1 MRDLRL
7 RFCVFDPTRTNKDG
21 RPVERT
27 GGVDAQKSLGT
38 GLYCSIADS
47 LTTPNL
53 PNLAQCILGEIGIC
67 QMSYRP
73 TRMHT
78 RMANRPGKPKV

>member
-1 MRDLRL
+1 MR
-7 RFCVFDPTRTNKDG
+7 
-21 RPVERT
+21 ERAW
-27 GGVDAQKSLGT
+27 GQGHL
-38 GLYCSIADS
+38 CSIADS
-47 LTTPNL
+47 LTAPNL

-78 RMANRPGKPKV
+78 RMADHPGKPKVWTGHWWARCCT